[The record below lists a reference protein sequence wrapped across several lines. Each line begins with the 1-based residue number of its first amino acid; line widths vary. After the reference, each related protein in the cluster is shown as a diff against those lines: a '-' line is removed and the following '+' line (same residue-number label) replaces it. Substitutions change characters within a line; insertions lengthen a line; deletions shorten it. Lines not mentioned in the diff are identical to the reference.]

1 MSSALH
7 IEEQDKIDQLKSFWN
22 TYGNLITWLLILAC
36 AVVAAWN
43 GWSWWQQRQS
53 TQAAAMFDELDQAV
67 QIKDLTKAERVLND
81 LKQQYPRTIYTQQG
95 GLLTA
100 HLQFI
105 NGKPDVA
112 ATTLGGVADSAP
124 NQEYK
129 AIALLRLSGI
139 LLEQK
144 KYDEALKKIS
154 DVKPVEFTALA
165 DDRRGDILLAQGK
178 KEDAQKAFTSAYQK
192 MSEELAYRRLIEAKL
207 VAMGVAP
214 PDKSASAAAVKP
226 R

>member
-1 MSSALH
+1 MASALH

-22 TYGNLITWLLILAC
+22 TYGNLITWLLILVC
-36 AVVAAWN
+36 AAVAAWN
-43 GWSWWQQRQS
+43 GWSWWQQRQAI
-53 TQAAAMFDELDQAV
+53 QGAAMFDELDQAV
-67 QIKDLTKAERVLND
+67 QTKDLTKAERVLND

-105 NGKPDVA
+105 NGKLDVA
-112 ATTLGGVADSAP
+112 AATLNGVAENAP

-144 KYDEALKKIS
+144 KYDEALKKVS
-154 DVKPVEFTALA
+154 KVKSAEFGALA

-178 KEDAQKAFTSAYQK
+178 KEEAQKAFSSAYQQ
-192 MSEELAYRRLIEAKL
+192 MNQELAYRRLIEAKL

-214 PDKSASAAAVKP
+214 PNKSASAPASVT